1 MKYIMTILLAL
12 LIISTAVDEDLST
25 TSLIRQC
32 AYNYITCLSN
42 SINYLGENVSVFSQI
57 KNKPYEKI
65 YTKVMK
71 NRSLIK
77 HYVNSGESIDQIIK
91 TYNSNIDKDIDD
103 FREVVY
109 KENQGIVSSDYN
121 VQAGEYILVPSNNN
135 D

>member
-65 YTKVMK
+65 YTKIMK

-77 HYVNSGESIDQIIK
+77 HYVNTGESIDQIIK

>member
-57 KNKPYEKI
+57 KNKPYEKT

-91 TYNSNIDKDIDD
+91 TYNSDINKDIDA

>member
-77 HYVNSGESIDQIIK
+77 HYVNTGESIDQIIK
-91 TYNSNIDKDIDD
+91 TYNSDINKDIDA

>member
-1 MKYIMTILLAL
+1 MKYIITILLAL

-42 SINYLGENVSVFSQI
+42 SINYLGENISVFSQI
-57 KNKPYEKI
+57 KNKPYEKT

-91 TYNSNIDKDIDD
+91 TYNSDIDKDIDA

>member
-42 SINYLGENVSVFSQI
+42 SINYLGENLSVFSQI
-57 KNKPYEKI
+57 KNKPYEKT

-121 VQAGEYILVPSNNN
+121 VQVGEYILVPSNNN

>member
-1 MKYIMTILLAL
+1 
-12 LIISTAVDEDLST
+12 
-25 TSLIRQC
+25 
-32 AYNYITCLSN
+32 
-42 SINYLGENVSVFSQI
+42 
-57 KNKPYEKI
+57 
-65 YTKVMK
+65 MK

>member
-42 SINYLGENVSVFSQI
+42 SINYLGENLSVFSQI
-57 KNKPYEKI
+57 KNKPYEKT

-91 TYNSNIDKDIDD
+91 TYNSDINKDIDD

>member
-42 SINYLGENVSVFSQI
+42 SINYLGENLSVFSQI
-57 KNKPYEKI
+57 KNKPYEKT

-91 TYNSNIDKDIDD
+91 TYNSNIDKDIDA

>member
-42 SINYLGENVSVFSQI
+42 SINYLGENLSVFSQI
-57 KNKPYEKI
+57 KNKPYEKT

>member
-1 MKYIMTILLAL
+1 MKYIITILLVL
-12 LIISTAVDEDLST
+12 LIISTSVDEDLST

-42 SINYLGENVSVFSQI
+42 SINYLGENISVFSQI
-57 KNKPYEKI
+57 KNKPYEKT

-91 TYNSNIDKDIDD
+91 TYNSDINKDIDA

>member
-1 MKYIMTILLAL
+1 MKYIKTILLAL

>member
-42 SINYLGENVSVFSQI
+42 SINYLGENLSVFSQI

-77 HYVNSGESIDQIIK
+77 HYVNTGESIDQIIK
-91 TYNSNIDKDIDD
+91 TYNSDINKDIDA

>member
-32 AYNYITCLSN
+32 AYNYIACLSN

-91 TYNSNIDKDIDD
+91 TYNSDINKDIDA

>member
-1 MKYIMTILLAL
+1 MKYIMTILLAF

-42 SINYLGENVSVFSQI
+42 SINYLGENLSVFSQI
-57 KNKPYEKI
+57 KNKPYEKT

>member
-1 MKYIMTILLAL
+1 MKYIMTLLLAL

>member
-12 LIISTAVDEDLST
+12 LIISTSVDEDLST

-42 SINYLGENVSVFSQI
+42 SINYLGENLSVFSQI
-57 KNKPYEKI
+57 KNKPYEKT

-91 TYNSNIDKDIDD
+91 TYNSDINKDIDA

>member
-42 SINYLGENVSVFSQI
+42 SINYLGENLSVFSQI
-57 KNKPYEKI
+57 KNKPYEKT

-91 TYNSNIDKDIDD
+91 TYNSDINKDIDA

>member
-1 MKYIMTILLAL
+1 MTILLAL

-77 HYVNSGESIDQIIK
+77 HYVNTGESIDQIIK

>member
-42 SINYLGENVSVFSQI
+42 SINYLGENLSVFSQI

-91 TYNSNIDKDIDD
+91 TYNSDINKDIDA

>member
-42 SINYLGENVSVFSQI
+42 SINYLGENLSVFSQI
-57 KNKPYEKI
+57 KNKPYEKT

-77 HYVNSGESIDQIIK
+77 HYVNTGESIDQIIK

>member
-42 SINYLGENVSVFSQI
+42 SINYLGENLSVFSQI

-77 HYVNSGESIDQIIK
+77 HYVNTGESIDQIIK

>member
-42 SINYLGENVSVFSQI
+42 SINYLGENISVFSQI
-57 KNKPYEKI
+57 KNKPYEKT

-91 TYNSNIDKDIDD
+91 TYNSDIDKDIDA

>member
-57 KNKPYEKI
+57 KNKPYEKT

-91 TYNSNIDKDIDD
+91 TYNSNIDKDIDA

>member
-57 KNKPYEKI
+57 KNKPYEKT

-77 HYVNSGESIDQIIK
+77 LYVNSGESIDQIIK
-91 TYNSNIDKDIDD
+91 TYNSNIDKDIDA

>member
-42 SINYLGENVSVFSQI
+42 SINYLGENISVFSQI

-77 HYVNSGESIDQIIK
+77 HYVNTGESIDQIIK

>member
-42 SINYLGENVSVFSQI
+42 SINYLGENLSVFSQI

-91 TYNSNIDKDIDD
+91 TYNSNIDKDIDA

>member
-91 TYNSNIDKDIDD
+91 TYNSNIDKDIDA

>member
-42 SINYLGENVSVFSQI
+42 SINYLGENLSVFSQI
-57 KNKPYEKI
+57 KNKPYEKT

-77 HYVNSGESIDQIIK
+77 HYVNTGESIDQIIK
-91 TYNSNIDKDIDD
+91 TYNSDIDKDIDA

>member
-42 SINYLGENVSVFSQI
+42 SINYLGENLSVFSQI

>member
-1 MKYIMTILLAL
+1 MTILLAL

-42 SINYLGENVSVFSQI
+42 SINYLGENLSVFSQI
-57 KNKPYEKI
+57 KNKPYEKT

>member
-42 SINYLGENVSVFSQI
+42 SINYLGENISVFSQI

>member
-42 SINYLGENVSVFSQI
+42 SINYLGENLSVFSQI
-57 KNKPYEKI
+57 KNKPYEKT

-91 TYNSNIDKDIDD
+91 TYNSDIDKDIDA

>member
-57 KNKPYEKI
+57 KNKPYEKT

-91 TYNSNIDKDIDD
+91 TYNSDIDKDIDA

>member
-1 MKYIMTILLAL
+1 MTILLAL

-42 SINYLGENVSVFSQI
+42 SINYLGENLSVFSQI
-57 KNKPYEKI
+57 KNKPYEKT

-91 TYNSNIDKDIDD
+91 TYNSDINKDIDA

>member
-77 HYVNSGESIDQIIK
+77 HYVNTGESIDQIIK
-91 TYNSNIDKDIDD
+91 TYNSNIDKDIDA

>member
-57 KNKPYEKI
+57 KNKPYEKT

>member
-1 MKYIMTILLAL
+1 MKYIMTILLSL

-25 TSLIRQC
+25 TSLIRQS

-42 SINYLGENVSVFSQI
+42 SINYLGENLSVFSQI

-77 HYVNSGESIDQIIK
+77 HYVNTGESIDQIIK